1 LQTGRRHLTYATND
15 TATDTDTRN
24 TMLTRRRLLK
34 TSVTALV
41 AIAAVRAVP
50 RAFAQGTDQA
60 VAFIEQTAQELTA
73 IVNGPDAIP
82 QKQKALQGII
92 DKTVDVDGVGRF
104 CLGRFWRVA
113 TPAQQQEYLDLFH
126 RVLMINITGKV
137 ANYVGVK
144 VAVGRAMPREGDVAV
159 GSTVTRPGDEPT
171 KVEWL
176 VSSASGSPKI
186 IDVIA
191 EGTSLRLTQRSDYS
205 SYLSHNN
212 NNVQALIDALR
223 QQATQQ
229 PS

>member
-1 LQTGRRHLTYATND
+1 MQTRRRNLTYATND
-15 TATDTDTRN
+15 TATDTDTR
-24 TMLTRRRLLK
+24 TAMLTRRRLLK
-34 TSVTALV
+34 TSAMALA
-41 AIAAVRAVP
+41 AIAAPRVVP

-60 VAFIEQTAQELTA
+60 VAFIEQTAQQLTA
-73 IVNGPDAIP
+73 IVNGSDPIP

-92 DKTVDVDGVGRF
+92 DQTVDVDGVGRF

-113 TPAQQQEYLDLFH
+113 TQAQQQEYLDLFH

-137 ANYVGVK
+137 ASYQGVK
-144 VAVGRAMPREGDVAV
+144 VTVGRASPREGDTAV
-159 GSTVTRPGDEPT
+159 SSTISRPGDEPT

-176 VSSASGSPKI
+176 VSEASGSPKI

-205 SYLSHNN
+205 SYLAHNN

-223 QQATQQ
+223 QQAKQQ
-229 PS
+229 PG